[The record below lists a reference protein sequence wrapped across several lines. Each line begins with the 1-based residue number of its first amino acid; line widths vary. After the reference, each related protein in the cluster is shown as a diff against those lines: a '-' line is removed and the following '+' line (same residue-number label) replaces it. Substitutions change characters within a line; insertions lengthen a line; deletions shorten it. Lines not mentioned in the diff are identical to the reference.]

1 MDLPDKPVA
10 PVSPDVTSFGITEDR
25 YLKIKDETN
34 KIYSFNV
41 ESLFNYLILLV
52 IVLSYFYGNFYTFLL
67 GIISVSIILIFLEKL
82 YTKGR
87 LAKIED
93 LPKFENYK
101 EALDVFSSQK
111 REYEDALKNYQ
122 SELNQIE
129 AIKQRDLNRKNF
141 SYWSSL
147 DPYEFEREIAVLFEK
162 QGFKTKVTKGSGDG
176 GIDIILFKNSEAGI
190 VQCKRHK
197 TKVSPSV
204 IRDIYGTMLGGKY
217 KFAYVVCP
225 AGFSEESMG
234 FSRGKK
240 IQLIGLKRIMEMVN
254 SDTPL
259 KFLE

>member
-1 MDLPDKPVA
+1 M
-10 PVSPDVTSFGITEDR
+10 IR
-25 YLKIKDETN
+25 H
-34 KIYSFNV
+34 
-41 ESLFNYLILLV
+41 
-52 IVLSYFYGNFYTFLL
+52 
-67 GIISVSIILIFLEKL
+67 
-82 YTKGR
+82 
-87 LAKIED
+87 
-93 LPKFENYK
+93 
-101 EALDVFSSQK
+101 
-111 REYEDALKNYQ
+111 LKNYQ

-129 AIKQRDLNRKNF
+129 AIKQRDLNRKSF
-141 SYWSSL
+141 TYWSSL

-162 QGFKTKVTKGSGDG
+162 HGFKTKVTKGSGDG

-225 AGFSEESMG
+225 AGFSEESMR

>member
-1 MDLPDKPVA
+1 MNLPDKPVSPVA
-10 PVSPDVTSFGITEDR
+10 PNANSFGITEDR

-34 KIYSFNV
+34 KIYRF
-41 ESLFNYLILLV
+41 SLDPLYIYLSLLV
-52 IVLSYFYGNFYTFLL
+52 IVLSYFYGNFFTGLFGVFFVPL
-67 GIISVSIILIFLEKL
+67 ILSFLEKL
-82 YTKGR
+82 YKQDR

-101 EALDVFSSQK
+101 KAIDIFSSQ
-111 REYEDALKNYQ
+111 RRDYESALKNYQ
-122 SELNQIE
+122 SKLNQIE

-141 SYWSSL
+141 GYWSSL
-147 DPYEFEREIAVLFEK
+147 DPYEFEREIAVLFDK
-162 QGFKTKVTKGSGDG
+162 HGFKTKVTKGSGDG

-225 AGFSEESMG
+225 AGFSEESMR

-254 SDTPL
+254 SDIPL

>member
-1 MDLPDKPVA
+1 MDPPDKPVSPVA
-10 PVSPDVTSFGITEDR
+10 PNLNSFGITEER
-25 YLKIKDETN
+25 FLKIKDETH
-34 KIYSFNV
+34 KIYSFSLD
-41 ESLFNYLILLV
+41 SLFMYLLFLV
-52 IVLSYFYGNFYTFLL
+52 IALSYFYGNFYTGFF
-67 GIISVSIILIFLEKL
+67 GVIFFPFILTFIEKIYKQNRL
-82 YTKGR
+82 TKIG
-87 LAKIED
+87 D
-93 LPKFENYK
+93 LSKFEAYEK
-101 EALDVFSSQK
+101 ALYNFSCQK
-111 REYEDALKNYQ
+111 REYESALKNYE
-122 SELNQIE
+122 SKLNQIE

-147 DPYEFEREIAVLFEK
+147 DPYEFEREIAVLFE
-162 QGFKTKVTKGSGDG
+162 QHGFKTKVTKGSGDG

-197 TKVSPSV
+197 TKISPSV

-225 AGFSEESMG
+225 AGFSEESMR